1 MGSTDQDDTTTRDR
15 DLASGSQKADP
26 EVTPAVHKAV
36 PVSQLTETPGH
47 KQTSSPTPLRR
58 PSTERGTTGPGLGPW
73 AGSYGALARLGFSSP
88 LS

>member
-36 PVSQLTETPGH
+36 PVSQLTETPGT
-47 KQTSSPTPLRR
+47 QADLQPN
-58 PSTERGTTGPGLGPW
+58 PSQEAQHRARHHW
-73 AGSYGALARLGFSSP
+73 A
-88 LS
+88 